1 MAITTGREQRRS
13 RLHTPSVDPHSVDQ
27 RTTRSIVDRAPSLAS
42 PLLDMP
48 AAEPARIDA
57 APAGRA
63 WHSAYLQ
70 RVVPLDIIVALAAA
84 TAGALTRANEGEVGA
99 YLAVTPVVVLAWL
112 ALLAG
117 SDAYCRRRLT
127 IGADQLRSVGRA
139 ATLGVAVV
147 AVLAYGSHLAPAR
160 SYLVAVVAIL
170 VVGSAATRLGARI
183 WLRHRRSQ
191 GRLMQRAVVVG
202 RADSVADLIAS
213 LRDDA
218 YQGLLPV
225 AACASPVDSFG
236 AGADSGIATG
246 ADVLEPA
253 VQVAGPV
260 VDLIDG
266 VQVIGRPDAV
276 LEAVDLCDAEV
287 VVVAAHPDLSGPVL
301 RRLTWA
307 LEERGIELLVSPGLL
322 DVAGPRL
329 SIRPSSQLS
338 LLHVER
344 PAGTRIHDL
353 AKSVLDRIA
362 AALLLLLL
370 APVLIGVAVA
380 IRLDD
385 GGPILFRQRRV
396 GVRGEP
402 FSMYK
407 FRTMVPDAEARLAA
421 LLASSEGNGV
431 LFKMARDPRITRV
444 GSVMR
449 RYSLDEL
456 PQLINVLFG
465 DMSLVGPRPP
475 LPREVDQYEPDA
487 LRRLRVR
494 PGMTGLWQVSGR
506 SDLTWEQSLRL
517 DLHYVDNWSPLG
529 DLHILC
535 RTVSAVCRG
544 SGAY

>member
-1 MAITTGREQRRS
+1 MAITTARAQRRP
-13 RLHTPSVDPHSVDQ
+13 RLRTHSVDH
-27 RTTRSIVDRAPSLAS
+27 RAPSLAS
-42 PLLDMP
+42 PLLDVP
-48 AAEPARIDA
+48 AGLESKRIDTR
-57 APAGRA
+57 PAGRA

-70 RVVPLDIIVALAAA
+70 RVVPLDICVSLAAA
-84 TAGALTRANEGEVGA
+84 AAGALTRIEEGEVGL
-99 YLAVTPVVVLAWL
+99 YLAFAPVVVIAWL

-117 SDAYCRRRLT
+117 SDAYGRRRLT

-139 ATLGVAVV
+139 ATLGVALV
-147 AVLAYGSHLAPAR
+147 AVLAYGSQLAPAR
-160 SYLVAVVAIL
+160 GYLVAVVGVL
-170 VVGSAATRLGARI
+170 VVGSAAIRLGARI
-183 WLRHRRSQ
+183 WLRGRRSQ

-202 RADSVADLIAS
+202 RADSVAALIAS

-218 YQGLLPV
+218 HQGLLPV
-225 AACASPVDSFG
+225 AACASPVESSVVATSPAQDAAAVRG
-236 AGADSGIATG
+236 AGTVG
-246 ADVLEPA
+246 DVIDIGD
-253 VQVAGPV
+253 V
-260 VDLIDG
+260 IDG
-266 VQVIGRPDAV
+266 VQVMGRPDSV
-276 LEAVDLCDAEV
+276 LEAVAVCDAEV

-329 SIRPSSQLS
+329 SIRPSTQLS

-370 APVLIGVAVA
+370 APVLITVAIA

-407 FRTMVPDAEARLAA
+407 FRTMVPDAEARLEA
-421 LLASSEGNGV
+421 LLASSQCDGV

-444 GSVMR
+444 GSFMR

>member
-202 RADSVADLIAS
+202 RADSVAALIAS
-213 LRDDA
+213 LREDA
-218 YQGLLPV
+218 HQGLLPV
-225 AACASPVDSFG
+225 AACASPVESSAAASSTAQDATAPLS
-236 AGADSGIATG
+236 AGTVG
-246 ADVLEPA
+246 DVID
-253 VQVAGPV
+253 V
-260 VDLIDG
+260 IDG
-266 VQVIGRPDAV
+266 VQVMGRPDSV
-276 LEAVDLCDAEV
+276 LEAVAVCDAEV

-329 SIRPSSQLS
+329 SIRPSPQLS

-344 PAGTRIHDL
+344 PAGTRIHDF

-370 APVLIGVAVA
+370 APVLITVAIA

-396 GVRGEP
+396 GVRGEH

-421 LLASSEGNGV
+421 LLTSSQFDGV

-444 GSVMR
+444 GGFLR

-456 PQLINVLFG
+456 PQLLNVLFG

-535 RTVSAVCRG
+535 RTVSAVFRG